1 MTKKDIL
8 NKIKRTILGEDAGTP
23 GITVT
28 KKTQKTEKKFS
39 DDYYKETDKKF
50 KDYLGIKKDDFDALK
65 VNADENQE
73 KTYGGSGMEGL
84 TYDNEGTEVEK
95 KFTKRVK
102 DLNKPSKDYYL
113 KKDEIDNTFEKL
125 EKKSKTYKEDKKKFQ
140 NTPPVR
146 AVQAEGTI
154 KRLTY
159 KTEFVNESTAI
170 NLIPEEFKQ
179 DSLVFE
185 MTDGNK
191 LMKVRWEG
199 GKNGRAVV
207 LLSKDGKKINEELN
221 RMYQLFEY
229 NSRDTFGKTNL
240 LTEEKELDNM
250 VKTFRGKDETD
261 PSPGVAAKIS
271 PPKEM
276 NIEVREKGD
285 LISAAKYLVDKPE
298 IPVAP
303 GNIASYDK
311 RLSSWTITTDPKVS
325 KEDLETAV
333 KSVMEKNPQSTA
345 MKPSLRNAASQMSK
359 ALGKEKVDILIT
371 LGGGA

>member
-8 NKIKRTILGEDAGTP
+8 NKVKKTILGEDAGTP

-50 KDYLGIKKDDFDALK
+50 KDYLGIKKDDFDTPK
-65 VNADENQE
+65 VNADEEQE

-125 EKKSKTYKEDKKKFQ
+125 MKKSKNYKEDKKKFQ

-154 KRLTY
+154 KRLKY

-170 NLIPEEFKQ
+170 NLIPEDFKK

-199 GKNGRAVV
+199 GKNGRAVI
-207 LLSKDGKKINEELN
+207 LLSKDNKKINEELS
-221 RMYQLFEY
+221 RMHQLFEY

-250 VKTFRGKDETD
+250 VKTFRGTDEVSSASTV
-261 PSPGVAAKIS
+261 STKIAKKL
-271 PPKEM
+271 KEPIR
-276 NIEVREKGD
+276 IEPLDIFYKGD
-285 LISAAKYLVDKPE
+285 RWYYDFNG
-298 IPVAP
+298 IPKM
-303 GNIASYDK
+303 GDDEFYDK
-311 RLSSWTITTDPKVS
+311 IKEVS
-325 KEDLETAV
+325 KQLASENKKPMTILQMLQSLGREFY
-333 KSVMEKNPQSTA
+333 KNHKDDFK
-345 MKPSLRNAASQMSK
+345 MKQRASSLGE
-359 ALGKEKVDILIT
+359 LT
-371 LGGGA
+371 LQQVSDYIDK